1 MSANVYNVIWA
12 DDECATLEND
22 GTIRKLFDE
31 KNIEVLKYV
40 PTSEALK
47 DAIECY
53 KDKIDAVIV
62 DGNFPKGNVVY
73 VEPDDISGLIHTIS
87 FIELYNAKRDIP
99 FFLYTAKKGFLDNKC
114 KNGELDYFIKLDRYI
129 QKGNVSDLVEKIIE
143 DVDHIHSVEF
153 MVKKK
158 YQYLINMASKIDLQ
172 CGENLHQLL
181 LDEARDMKYNKSDG
195 LFNQLR
201 GILEKI
207 MVGCK
212 KNDIIPN
219 DIKALNQFKRFYAY
233 RTHWDRNISKNVGE
247 WMGVDFNGIQ
257 YKPKDDIMPI
267 PLGYSIEKLVDIT
280 QDGSHKSDGL
290 DLNVSDY
297 TIKAQSPFLFRACLY
312 LVMDILRWYNE
323 IIEKLQNQ
331 DLKPPLY
338 ESNPISRR

>member
-12 DDECATLEND
+12 DDECATLEKD

-62 DGNFPKGNVVY
+62 DGNFPKGDVEY
-73 VEPDDISGLIHTIS
+73 VESDDISGLIHTIS
-87 FIELYNAKRDIP
+87 FIELYNSKRDIP

-129 QKGNVSDLVEKIIE
+129 QKGNVRDLVEKIIE

-158 YQYLINMASKIDLQ
+158 YQYLIDIASKINVQ

-181 LDEARDMKYNKSDG
+181 LDEARDKNFNRSID

-201 GILEKI
+201 GFLERI
-207 MVGCK
+207 MEECRS
-212 KNDIIPN
+212 NYIIPQT
-219 DIKALNQFKRFYAY
+219 IKTLNNFKNFYTYISY
-233 RTHWDRNISKNVGE
+233 RDSRTSELVRKWK
-247 WMGVDFNGIQ
+247 GVTLNGIQ

-267 PLGYSIEKLVDIT
+267 PLGYSVEKLVDIL
-280 QDGSHKSDGL
+280 QDGSHKSVGL
-290 DLNVSDY
+290 NLNVSEY
-297 TIKAQSPFLFRACLY
+297 TINAKSPFLFRACLY

-331 DLKPPLY
+331 DLNPPLY
-338 ESNPISRR
+338 ESNPISR